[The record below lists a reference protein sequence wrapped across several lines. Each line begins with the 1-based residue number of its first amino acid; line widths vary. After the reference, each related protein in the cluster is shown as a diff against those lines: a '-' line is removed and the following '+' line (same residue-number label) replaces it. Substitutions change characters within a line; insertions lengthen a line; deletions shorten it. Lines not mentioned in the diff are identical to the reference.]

1 MSQQDVEIVRRVSDA
16 FAAGDSDTVF
26 ALVSPEIE
34 WNFSNADTWL
44 EEQVYHGFDGIAKF
58 FGKWLEEWDDYR
70 FEVEDIIDAGDRI
83 VAVVRHEG
91 RGKSRASSSNVG
103 TPKCGPSATGK

>member
-1 MSQQDVEIVRRVSDA
+1 VTPTPCSPWYR
-16 FAAGDSDTVF
+16 
-26 ALVSPEIE
+26 PEIE

-83 VAVVRHEG
+83 VAVVRDEG